1 MDQKISIKIAERT
14 FNLTAPTPEKEEIM
28 AAFKNNGKLKLLII
42 VGTRPEIIRLA
53 ADAINQH
60 LQAYT
65 RRYPGKSLAELMPMV
80 ALNEC
85 VSRITVQREK
95 AAQEAE
101 AQQLGKDMANYLAR
115 TGK

>member
-14 FNLTAPTPEKEEIM
+14 FNLTAPTPEKE
-28 AAFKNNGKLKLLII
+28 
-42 VGTRPEIIRLA
+42 EIIRLA

-101 AQQLGKDMANYLAR
+101 AQQLGKDVSDYLAR

>member
-1 MDQKISIKIAERT
+1 MDQKISIKLAERT
-14 FNLTAPTPEKEEIM
+14 YNLTAKDPEQEE
-28 AAFKNNGKLKLLII
+28 
-42 VGTRPEIIRLA
+42 VIRLA

-65 RRYPGKSLAELMPMV
+65 RRYPGKTPAELMSML

-85 VSRITVQREK
+85 VSRISVQREK
-95 AAQEAE
+95 AAQEEEAE
-101 AQQLGKDMANYLAR
+101 QLGKDMANYLAR

>member
-14 FNLTAPTPEKEEIM
+14 FNLTASSPEQEE
-28 AAFKNNGKLKLLII
+28 
-42 VGTRPEIIRLA
+42 VIRLA
-53 ADAINQH
+53 ADAINKR
-60 LQAYT
+60 LEAYT
-65 RRYPGKSLAELMPMV
+65 RRYPGKAPAELIFMV

-85 VSRITVQREK
+85 VTRISVQREK

-101 AQQLGKDMANYLAR
+101 AEQLGKDMANYLAR